1 MAKFG
6 KWLGAGLGWA
16 FGGPI
21 GAIFGYGLGSMF
33 DGASKIKVEGN
44 SSYTGGGTRHQT
56 GAADFNRALLVLA
69 AAVMKSDGKVVK
81 AELDFVK
88 KFLSQQF
95 TADQT
100 QEMILALRD
109 VLKQD
114 IPVQSV
120 CHQIKFNMQHA
131 MRLQLMHF
139 LFGISKADGEVHVSE
154 VQMLEQIG
162 IALGISH
169 KDFESIKAMFYEATE
184 SAYKILEIE
193 KTSTDTEV
201 KKAYRKMAVKY
212 HPDKVAELGEEH
224 MKAAQV
230 KFLKV
235 QEAYDKIKKERG
247 IK

>member
-1 MAKFG
+1 MGKYG

-21 GAIFGYGLGSMF
+21 GAIFGYGIGSLL
-33 DGASKIKVEGN
+33 DGKSKTKVNPEQGY
-44 SSYTGGGTRHQT
+44 SSQGTRYQT

-81 AELDFVK
+81 AELDYVK
-88 KFLSQQF
+88 QFLLQQF
-95 TADQT
+95 SASHT

-109 VLKQD
+109 ILKQD

-120 CHQIKFNMQHA
+120 CFQIKFNMQHA
-131 MRLQLMHF
+131 MRLQLLHF
-139 LFGISKADGEVHVSE
+139 LFGISKADGEVHASE
-154 VQMLEQIG
+154 INMLEQIAA
-162 IALGISH
+162 ALGISH

-184 SAYKILEIE
+184 SAYKILEID
-193 KTSTDTEV
+193 KSATDAEV
-201 KKAYRKMAVKY
+201 KKAYRKMAIKY
-212 HPDKVAELGEEH
+212 HPDKVSDLGEEH
-224 MKAAQV
+224 IKAAQA

>member
-1 MAKFG
+1 MGKYG

-21 GAIFGYGLGSMF
+21 GAIFEYGIGSLL
-33 DGASKIKVEGN
+33 DGKSKIKLDSEQGY
-44 SSYTGGGTRHQT
+44 SGQGARYQT

-81 AELDFVK
+81 AELDYVK
-88 KFLSQQF
+88 KFLLQQF
-95 TADQT
+95 SASHT
-100 QEMILALRD
+100 QEMVLALRD
-109 VLKQD
+109 ILKQD

-120 CHQIKFNMQHA
+120 CFQIKFNMQHA
-131 MRLQLMHF
+131 MRLQLLHF
-139 LFGISKADGEVHVSE
+139 LFGIAKADGEVHAYEIDV
-154 VQMLEQIG
+154 LEQIG
-162 IALGISH
+162 SALGISQ
-169 KDFESIKAMFYEATE
+169 KDFESIKAMFYEETE

-193 KTSTDTEV
+193 KSATDAEV
-201 KKAYRKMAVKY
+201 KKAYRKMAVKF

-224 MKAAQV
+224 IKAAQA